1 MTKKLKVSV
10 RINPFNYDLVQ
21 AIADTAF
28 YDEEKGKGNF
38 SAALDFCLTLLRL
51 NTKFSKYLQLVE
63 YKAKYDRG
71 DRSKEVLEGIR
82 EFAKIINIVMDL
94 TES

>member
-1 MTKKLKVSV
+1 MPKKLKVSV
-10 RINPFNYDLVQ
+10 RLNPFNYDLVQ

-28 YDEEKGKGNF
+28 YDEGRGRGNF

-51 NTKFSKYLQLVE
+51 NTKFSKYLELVE
-63 YKAKYDRG
+63 YKARYDRG
-71 DRSKEVLEGIR
+71 ERSSEVLDGVR
-82 EFAKIINIVMDL
+82 EFAMVINIVMDL